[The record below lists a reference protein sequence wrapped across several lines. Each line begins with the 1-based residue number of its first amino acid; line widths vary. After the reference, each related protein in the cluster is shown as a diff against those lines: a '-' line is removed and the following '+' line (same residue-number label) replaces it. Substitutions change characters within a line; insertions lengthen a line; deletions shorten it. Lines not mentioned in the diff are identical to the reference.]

1 MSPPD
6 DKSSKINGFILK
18 LFNDIISTT
27 KIILHSVREDDQEQ
41 SAGKDG
47 EPVNCIHLERQEN
60 NKMSQSGW

>member
-1 MSPPD
+1 MSPPND
-6 DKSSKINGFILK
+6 EGSKINGFILK

-27 KIILHSVREDDQEQ
+27 EIIWHSVREDDQEQ

-60 NKMSQSGW
+60 NKMFPSGW